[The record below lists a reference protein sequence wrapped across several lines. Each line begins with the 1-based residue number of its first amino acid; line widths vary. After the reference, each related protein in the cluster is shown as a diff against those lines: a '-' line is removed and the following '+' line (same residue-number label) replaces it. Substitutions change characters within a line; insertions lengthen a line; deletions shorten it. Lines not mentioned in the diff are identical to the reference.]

1 MNSITLTSSMLPA
14 TLEKMVSQAQDL
26 IAARHAPATR
36 EAYASDW
43 RQFIVWASKHGIQA
57 LPASVDAV
65 VLFLSD
71 LANQGIKSAS
81 IVRKASA
88 IKFTHRDAGFA
99 SPTDM
104 EAVRATLAGIRR
116 TLGTKPRQVAPV
128 TIEVLE
134 SLLATCDDSL
144 NGLRDKALLVV
155 GFGGALRRSELADLC
170 VEQVTMNERG
180 LVLNIRKSKTDQEG
194 KGAEVGVL
202 DGARLEVK
210 KCVAEWLQASGI
222 TSGYLFRGIRNDGK
236 VIEGAISTRQIANII
251 KARAALAGLDASMFS
266 GHSLRAGFVTSATS
280 AGADV
285 FRVMDVSRHRKVDT
299 VRGYVRR
306 AEMFKLHAGAGF
318 M

>member
-1 MNSITLTSSMLPA
+1 MNAITLTSTMPTA
-14 TLEKMVSQAQDL
+14 TLEKMVSQAQTL
-26 IAARHAPATR
+26 ISARHAPATR
-36 EAYASDW
+36 EAYSSDW
-43 RQFIVWASKHGIQA
+43 GQFCAWSAKHGVQS
-57 LPASVDAV
+57 LPASVEAV

-71 LANQGIKSAS
+71 LATQGIKSAS

-88 IKFTHRDAGFA
+88 IKFAHRDAGLA

-104 EAVRATLAGIRR
+104 EAVKATLAGIKR

-134 SLLATCDDSL
+134 VLLATCDNSL
-144 NGLRDKALLVV
+144 NGLRDRALLVV
-155 GFGGALRRSELADLC
+155 GFGGALRRSELADLS
-170 VEQVTMNERG
+170 VEQIATNEHG
-180 LVLNIRKSKTDQEG
+180 LVLTLGKSKTDQEG
-194 KGAEVGVL
+194 KGAEVAVL

-222 TSGYLFRGIRNDGK
+222 NAGHLFRGIRNDGK
-236 VIEGAISTRQIANII
+236 VIDKAISTRQIANII
-251 KARAALAGLDASMFS
+251 KARAKLAGLNEAMFS

-306 AEMFKLHAGAGF
+306 AEMFKRHAGAGF

>member
-14 TLEKMVSQAQDL
+14 TLEKMVSRAQDL

-36 EAYASDW
+36 VAYASDW
-43 RQFIVWASKHGIQA
+43 RQFCTWATKHGVQS

-71 LANQGIKSAS
+71 LAGQGIKSTS

-88 IKFTHRDAGFA
+88 IKFAHRDAGFA

-104 EAVRATLAGIRR
+104 EAVRATLSGIRR
-116 TLGTKPRQVAPV
+116 TLGAKPRQVAPV

-170 VEQVTMNERG
+170 VDQVTMNERG
-180 LVLNIRKSKTDQEG
+180 LILSIRKSKTDQEG
-194 KGAEVGVL
+194 KGADVGVL

-210 KCVAEWLQASGI
+210 KCLAEWLQASGI
-222 TSGYLFRGIRNDGK
+222 TDGYLFRGIRNDGK
-236 VIEGAISTRQIANII
+236 VIDGAISTRQIANII
-251 KARAALAGLDASMFS
+251 KARATLAGLDASMFS